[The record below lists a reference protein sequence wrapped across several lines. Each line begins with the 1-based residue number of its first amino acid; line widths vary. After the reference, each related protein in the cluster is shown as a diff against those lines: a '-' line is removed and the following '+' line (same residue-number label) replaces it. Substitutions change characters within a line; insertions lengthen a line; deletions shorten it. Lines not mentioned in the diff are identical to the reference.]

1 MRVRLS
7 HVMLDANDPE
17 ALAPFWA
24 ELLGVEVA
32 ARVDDG
38 RFIFLAAGDDVPAF
52 GLQKVP
58 EPKETKN
65 RVHVDLEVDDV
76 EEVTRWVRAHGG
88 SRVAEHRLGDLRWRI
103 MADPEGN
110 EFCIVP
116 RSDG

>member
-7 HVMLDANDPE
+7 HVMLDASDPGS
-17 ALAPFWA
+17 LAPFWT
-24 ELLGVEVA
+24 ELLGVQIA
-32 ARVDDG
+32 ASVDEG
-38 RFIFLAAGDDVPAF
+38 RFVFRTPSDDVPAF

-65 RVHVDLEVDDV
+65 RVHVDLEVDDL

-88 SRVAEHRLGDLRWRI
+88 SRVADHRLGDLRWRI

-110 EFCIVP
+110 EFCLVP
-116 RSDG
+116 RGDG